1 LAKISSMLCKGLTK
15 TYTIQGKSKIM
26 SKVTDK
32 YQITLPKG
40 VRRELGIVPG
50 TDVDIVKEGK
60 RFLLVVNP
68 ADGIK
73 KKWRGRFKDG
83 STTAD
88 YLDQVRGPIH

>member
-1 LAKISSMLCKGLTK
+1 
-15 TYTIQGKSKIM
+15 M

-40 VRRELGIVPG
+40 VRKELGIVPG

-73 KKWRGRFKDG
+73 RKWQGRFKDG
-83 STTAD
+83 STTEA
-88 YLDQVRGPIH
+88 YLDEVRGPIH

>member
-1 LAKISSMLCKGLTK
+1 
-15 TYTIQGKSKIM
+15 M

-32 YQITLPKG
+32 YQITLPKE
-40 VRRELGIVPG
+40 VRKELGIVPG

-73 KKWRGRFKDG
+73 KKWRGRFRDG

-88 YLDQVRGPIH
+88 YLEHVRGPIN

>member
-1 LAKISSMLCKGLTK
+1 
-15 TYTIQGKSKIM
+15 M

-40 VRRELGIVPG
+40 VRKELGIVPG

-73 KKWRGRFKDG
+73 RKWRGRFKDG
-83 STTAD
+83 STTGA
-88 YLDQVRGPIH
+88 YLDEVRGRSVENLRGHHHPDRRLEG

>member
-1 LAKISSMLCKGLTK
+1 
-15 TYTIQGKSKIM
+15 M

-40 VRRELGIVPG
+40 VRKELGIVPG

-73 KKWRGRFKDG
+73 RKWRGRFKDG
-83 STTAD
+83 ATTDA
-88 YLDQVRGPIH
+88 YLDEVRGPVH

>member
-1 LAKISSMLCKGLTK
+1 MF
-15 TYTIQGKSKIM
+15 
-26 SKVTDK
+26 KVTDK

-40 VRRELGIVPG
+40 VGEKLGIVPG

-68 ADGIK
+68 TDGIK
-73 KKWRGRFKDG
+73 KKWRGRFRAG

-88 YLDQVRGPIH
+88 YLDQVRGPILSVGCGG

>member
-1 LAKISSMLCKGLTK
+1 
-15 TYTIQGKSKIM
+15 M

-50 TDVDIVKEGK
+50 ADVDIVKDGK

-73 KKWRGRFKDG
+73 KKWRGRFRGG